1 MNSTIELLKAL
12 FILILSTGALV
23 LDIYIII
30 NAIKS
35 FKQIKNIEKIVEE
48 DHQIIKELY
57 RRQDKNNKE
66 LQELLTKK
74 EEEKWFGKV
83 F

>member
-1 MNSTIELLKAL
+1 MNNTIELLKAL
-12 FILILSTGALV
+12 FILVLSTGALI

-35 FKQIKNIEKIVEE
+35 FKRIKNIEKIVEE

-66 LQELLTKK
+66 LQELLTIK
-74 EEEKWFGKV
+74 EDEKWFGKV

>member
-1 MNSTIELLKAL
+1 MNNTIELLKAL
-12 FILILSTGALV
+12 FILVLSTGALI

-35 FKQIKNIEKIVEE
+35 FKRIKNIEKIVEE
-48 DHQIIKELY
+48 DHQIIKEIY

-66 LQELLTKK
+66 LQELFTIK
-74 EEEKWFGKV
+74 EDEK
-83 F
+83 

>member
-35 FKQIKNIEKIVEE
+35 FKRIKNIEKIVEE
-48 DHQIIKELY
+48 DHQIIQELY

-74 EEEKWFGKV
+74 EEEK
-83 F
+83 

>member
-1 MNSTIELLKAL
+1 MNNTIELLKAL
-12 FILILSTGALV
+12 FILVLSTGALI

-35 FKQIKNIEKIVEE
+35 FKRIKNIEKIVDE

-66 LQELLTKK
+66 LQELINSK
-74 EEEKWFGKV
+74 E
-83 F
+83 

>member
-1 MNSTIELLKAL
+1 MNNTIELLKAL
-12 FILILSTGALV
+12 FILVLSTGALI

-35 FKQIKNIEKIVEE
+35 FKRIKNIEKIVEE

-57 RRQDKNNKE
+57 RRQEKNNKE
-66 LQELLTKK
+66 LQELLTIK
-74 EEEKWFGKV
+74 EDEK
-83 F
+83 

>member
-1 MNSTIELLKAL
+1 MNNTIELLKAL
-12 FILILSTGALV
+12 FILVLSTGALI

-35 FKQIKNIEKIVEE
+35 FKRIKNIEKIVDE

-74 EEEKWFGKV
+74 EEEK
-83 F
+83 

>member
-1 MNSTIELLKAL
+1 MNNTIELLKAL
-12 FILILSTGALV
+12 FILVLSTGALI

-35 FKQIKNIEKIVEE
+35 FKRIKNIEKIVEE

-66 LQELLTKK
+66 LQELLTRK
-74 EEEKWFGKV
+74 EDEK
-83 F
+83 

>member
-1 MNSTIELLKAL
+1 MNNTIELLKAL
-12 FILILSTGALV
+12 FILVLSTGALI

-35 FKQIKNIEKIVEE
+35 FKRIKNIEKIVEE

-66 LQELLTKK
+66 LQELLTIK
-74 EEEKWFGKV
+74 EDEK
-83 F
+83 

>member
-1 MNSTIELLKAL
+1 M
-12 FILILSTGALV
+12 GALV

-30 NAIKS
+30 NAIIS
-35 FKQIKNIEKIVEE
+35 FKRIKNIEKIVEE

-66 LQELLTKK
+66 LLELLTRK
-74 EEEKWFGKV
+74 EDEK
-83 F
+83 

>member
-1 MNSTIELLKAL
+1 MNNTIELLKAL
-12 FILILSTGALV
+12 FILVLSTGVLI

-35 FKQIKNIEKIVEE
+35 FKRIKNIEKIVEE

-66 LQELLTKK
+66 LQELLTIK
-74 EEEKWFGKV
+74 EKEK
-83 F
+83 

>member
-1 MNSTIELLKAL
+1 MNNTIELLKAL
-12 FILILSTGALV
+12 FILVLSTGVLI

-35 FKQIKNIEKIVEE
+35 FKRIKNIEKIVEE

-66 LQELLTKK
+66 LQELLTRK
-74 EEEKWFGKV
+74 EDEKWKQD
-83 F
+83 

>member
-1 MNSTIELLKAL
+1 MNNTIELLKAL
-12 FILILSTGALV
+12 FILVLSTGALI

-35 FKQIKNIEKIVEE
+35 FKRIKNIEKIVEE

-57 RRQDKNNKE
+57 RRQEKNNKE
-66 LQELLTKK
+66 LQELINSK
-74 EEEKWFGKV
+74 EQNQ
-83 F
+83 